1 VRGGALPAALLCAS
15 VGLAIAFAPRRAW
28 IPSIAILTATA
39 IVAGTVVF
47 GVSGLESVFFG
58 CWMSVAASAATVHI
72 PRGLRARGALV
83 LSLNGGLWSGGVIA
97 AAGSHADLLEA
108 LPCVLVLLPA
118 AWIVRSDAL
127 IVVKVIS
134 SWLIAIA
141 MLAATLALLPVT
153 PGYMPDHLE

>member
-1 VRGGALPAALLCAS
+1 MRGGALPTALLCAS
-15 VGLAIAFAPRRAW
+15 VGLAIAIAPRRAW

-39 IVAGTVVF
+39 IVAGAAVV

-58 CWMSVAASAATVHI
+58 CWMSVAASAAAVHMT
-72 PRGLRARGALV
+72 RGLGARGALV

-97 AAGSHADLLEA
+97 AAGSRPDLLEA

-118 AWIVRSDAL
+118 AWSVRSGAP

-141 MLAATLALLPVT
+141 ILEATLALLPVT